1 MEPPAVTSC
10 SPQNSISASN
20 NGASIEKMRRGM
32 AGGGSSMA
40 SSGYHLQIDPNISFN
55 SSVNRPFEELPE
67 NFLETISP
75 QQSQPP
81 VQQDSP
87 QLASLAPMSLGA
99 SDNAYATLAP
109 MSATPGYGSS
119 MKIEPITE
127 SIHHSGSLHHS
138 GHPSPLDKISFS
150 SGPAGLLSPLH
161 TNRPDSS
168 MNTNLMGVHQNG
180 ARASDMLSSLRRPV
194 QYIKEEIDL
203 SQEFKPLDTQL
214 FSHHQSQ
221 QPTSLMTQE
230 QQQQQELD
238 HRLAN
243 AETPPAV
250 SNVELAS
257 SFIATMIG
265 EQPPDSPTPQQT
277 LYEHNSHA
285 YRHQLENTELSG
297 SDDLDV
303 GGAGPSDEPTI
314 PIDDVP
320 QSPSTANIE
329 SVAGWFSTASL
340 ETDAMCVARTS
351 YSTKDTSDP
360 LNAEIDD
367 DIYIDTKDLCKRI
380 AWELKQHSIPQAIF
394 AERILCRSQG
404 TLSDLL
410 RNPKPWNKLKSG
422 RETFRRMFNW
432 VQQPLEL
439 RLGIL
444 DMYKGGADENFG
456 GHNNGLGKLSGIPRV
471 LSPPTPA
478 QNARQGSRHKHDGEN
493 AGHGHNGS
501 STKRPRL
508 VFTDIQKRTLQ
519 AIFKETQR
527 PSREMQQT
535 IAEHLR
541 LDLSTVA
548 NFFMNARRRSRS
560 GPLVGDAPA
569 PYQQV
574 RPITP
579 PPESPPHQRSQGR
592 SRTSRHSVR
601 TEVESGISVATSS
614 HIEHTVAQV
623 AEEAAEYARRHEPVE
638 NGARSSEEQSPNL
651 DCSQDEPE
659 YKMMRLNDC
668 GRIVDSRH
676 PLRGCAEVQGTC
688 SVSDDVRA
696 VALSAST
703 ASTITRRA
711 ENIYVVSVPAAVPTD
726 SNLSYSGGQQQRML
740 PVMSFGSKVVTV
752 KVEREGS
759 NVTATAPE

>member
-1 MEPPAVTSC
+1 
-10 SPQNSISASN
+10 
-20 NGASIEKMRRGM
+20 MRRGM
-32 AGGGSSMA
+32 GGSSMS
-40 SSGYHLQIDPNISFN
+40 SSGYHLQIDPSISFN

-75 QQSQPP
+75 QQSQPS

-99 SDNAYATLAP
+99 NDNAYATLAP
-109 MSATPGYGSS
+109 MSAPPSYGGS
-119 MKIEPITE
+119 MKIEPMPD

-138 GHPSPLDKISFS
+138 GHPSPLDKLS

-168 MNTNLMGVHQNG
+168 VSTGLMSVHQNG

-194 QYIKEEIDL
+194 QYIKEEVDL
-203 SQEFKPLDTQL
+203 SQEFKPLDSQL
-214 FSHHQSQ
+214 FSHHQTQ
-221 QPTSLMTQE
+221 QPASLMTQE
-230 QQQQQELD
+230 QQQQELD

-265 EQPPDSPTPQQT
+265 EQPPDSPAPQQT
-277 LYEHNSHA
+277 LYQHNSGA
-285 YRHQLENTELSG
+285 YRHQLESTELSG

-303 GGAGPSDEPTI
+303 GGAGPSEEPTI
-314 PIDDVP
+314 PIDEVP
-320 QSPSTANIE
+320 QSPSTANID
-329 SVAGWFSTASL
+329 STPGVAAG
-340 ETDAMCVARTS
+340 RS
-351 YSTKDTSDP
+351 YSTKDASDP

-444 DMYKGGADENFG
+444 DMYKGGDENFG
-456 GHNNGLGKLSGIPRV
+456 GHNNGVGKLGAIPRV

-493 AGHGHNGS
+493 GGHGHNGS
-501 STKRPRL
+501 GTKRPRL

-592 SRTSRHSVR
+592 SRASRHSVR
-601 TEVESGISVATSS
+601 TEVDPGLSVATSS

-638 NGARSSEEQSPNL
+638 NGGRGSEDQSPDL
-651 DCSQDEPE
+651 DCSQGEPE
-659 YKMMRLNDC
+659 YKMMRLSEC
-668 GRIVDSRH
+668 GRGVEVVDSRH
-676 PLRGCAEVQGTC
+676 TLRGCADVEGTC
-688 SVSDDVRA
+688 PPSEDIHGVTLSVSSSPI
-696 VALSAST
+696 SAP
-703 ASTITRRA
+703 TITRRT
-711 ENIYVVSVPAAVPTD
+711 ENVYVVSVPAAVPTD
-726 SNLSYSGGQQQRML
+726 SNMSYSGGQQQRTL

-752 KVEREGS
+752 KVEREGA
-759 NVTATAPE
+759 NVAAATAPE

>member
-1 MEPPAVTSC
+1 
-10 SPQNSISASN
+10 
-20 NGASIEKMRRGM
+20 
-32 AGGGSSMA
+32 MA

-329 SVAGWFSTASL
+329 SVAG
-340 ETDAMCVARTS
+340 VARTS

>member
-10 SPQNSISASN
+10 SPQNSISAN
-20 NGASIEKMRRGM
+20 NNAASIEKMRRGM

-161 TNRPDSS
+161 TNRPESS
-168 MNTNLMGVHQNG
+168 MNSNLMGVHQNG
-180 ARASDMLSSLRRPV
+180 ARAGDMLSSLRRPV
-194 QYIKEEIDL
+194 QYIKEE
-203 SQEFKPLDTQL
+203 EFKSLDTQL

-314 PIDDVP
+314 PLDDVA

-329 SVAGWFSTASL
+329 SVAG
-340 ETDAMCVARTS
+340 VARTS

-676 PLRGCAEVQGTC
+676 PLRGCAEVQSPC

-696 VALSAST
+696 VALSAPT
-703 ASTITRRA
+703 ASAITRRA
-711 ENIYVVSVPAAVPTD
+711 ENIYVVSVPAAVPAD